1 MPARLVSLLLVIGLI
16 GGCAPPQTTLK
27 SGVSFDVHA
36 VAAAPGA
43 NTIALPDPQQGNT
56 LHLVNPPI
64 VTAANVKLAQIELHG
79 PDAHVAPALRVD
91 LDATGTAAM
100 SAATA
105 TPGGML
111 ALVLNGKVIATP
123 KLMAPVSSSFIVQ
136 GSFPPG
142 EWQQYLEVVK

>member
-1 MPARLVSLLLVIGLI
+1 MPARLVAQLLVISMV

-27 SGVSFDVHA
+27 SGVTFDVHA
-36 VAAAPGA
+36 IAAAPGA

-79 PDAHVAPALRVD
+79 PDANAVPALHVE
-91 LDATGTAAM
+91 LDAAGATAM
-100 SAATA
+100 STATA
-105 TPGGML
+105 VPGGTL

-136 GSFPPG
+136 GSFPPS